1 MDLSHD
7 SSGAPES
14 FKKGK
19 RPINKLNTNEDEEN
33 SESSNSE
40 GSKKEINM
48 INRQNS
54 FRATRNF
61 FANQGGGLIISPKE
75 YKKNSD
81 RESKIENN
89 KSTNQPRPLSN
100 K

>member
-1 MDLSHD
+1 
-7 SSGAPES
+7 
-14 FKKGK
+14 
-19 RPINKLNTNEDEEN
+19 
-33 SESSNSE
+33 
-40 GSKKEINM
+40 M

-61 FANQGGGLIISPKE
+61 FANQGGGLIIGPKE

-81 RESKIENN
+81 KESTIEN
-89 KSTNQPRPLSN
+89 KESPNQHRPMSN

>member
-1 MDLSHD
+1 
-7 SSGAPES
+7 
-14 FKKGK
+14 
-19 RPINKLNTNEDEEN
+19 
-33 SESSNSE
+33 
-40 GSKKEINM
+40 M

-89 KSTNQPRPLSN
+89 KNTNQPRPLSN

>member
-1 MDLSHD
+1 
-7 SSGAPES
+7 
-14 FKKGK
+14 
-19 RPINKLNTNEDEEN
+19 
-33 SESSNSE
+33 
-40 GSKKEINM
+40 M

-81 RESKIENN
+81 RESTIKNN
-89 KSTNQPRPLSN
+89 ESTNQPRPLSN

>member
-1 MDLSHD
+1 
-7 SSGAPES
+7 
-14 FKKGK
+14 
-19 RPINKLNTNEDEEN
+19 
-33 SESSNSE
+33 
-40 GSKKEINM
+40 M

-89 KSTNQPRPLSN
+89 ESKNQPRPLSN